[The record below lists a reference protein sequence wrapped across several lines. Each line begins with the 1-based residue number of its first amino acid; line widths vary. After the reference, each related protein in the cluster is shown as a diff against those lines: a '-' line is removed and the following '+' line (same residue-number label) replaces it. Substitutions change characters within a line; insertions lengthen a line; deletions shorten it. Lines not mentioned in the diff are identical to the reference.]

1 MPTVPSNQHLVDL
14 ISAFLENAAALAED
28 AALLYEN
35 DRYARAYALAAL
47 AGEELGK
54 VYLCLESVLKAD
66 GAEPRQFW
74 RAWRE
79 HGDKLGSARAYAA
92 AFIDDL
98 GALDVDQLAPDA
110 RTVAAQKLS
119 AIYVDFDGESA
130 LTPARISG
138 DDAAQLLETTRT
150 SIAHARQELAGLTMD
165 VVVASHVLGPA
176 LSAFFDKQIDG
187 KVPAEALGEL
197 RQLLHDVRGMTP
209 EQVLELLRAQ
219 QPR

>member
-1 MPTVPSNQHLVDL
+1 MQTVPSHQQLVGL
-14 ISAFLENAAALAED
+14 ISALLENAAAIAED
-28 AALLYEN
+28 ATLLYEN
-35 DRYARAYALAAL
+35 DRYARAYAVAAL

-54 VYLCLESVLKAD
+54 VYRCLEAVLTAE
-66 GAEPRQFW
+66 GSEPRQFW

-79 HGDKLGSARAYAA
+79 HGDKLGSARADAA

-98 GALDVDQLAPDA
+98 CALDVDELAPDA

-138 DDAAQLLETTRT
+138 ANAAQLLETTRT
-150 SIAHARQELAGLTMD
+150 SIAHARQELAGLTID
-165 VVVASHVLGPA
+165 VVAASHVLGPA
-176 LSAFFDKQIDG
+176 LSAFFDEQIEG

-197 RQLLHDVRGMTP
+197 RQLLHDVRGMAP